1 MFCIPDAWRDPR
13 FADNPMLA
21 GTQLLRFYAGAPLV
35 DDDGLTLGML
45 CVIDS
50 TPRDPLRPAERRR
63 LSELARLAVKRLE
76 QLRPV

>member
-1 MFCIPDAWRDPR
+1 
-13 FADNPMLA
+13 
-21 GTQLLRFYAGAPLV
+21 
-35 DDDGLTLGML
+35 ML

-76 QLRPV
+76 QLRPA